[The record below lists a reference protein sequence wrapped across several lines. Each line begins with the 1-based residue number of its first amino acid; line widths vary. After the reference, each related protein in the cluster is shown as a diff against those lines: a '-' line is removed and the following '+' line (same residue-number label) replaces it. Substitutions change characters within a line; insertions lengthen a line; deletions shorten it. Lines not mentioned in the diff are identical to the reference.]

1 MVITCSMFYKKFF
14 NNKKKLYSYKSKKK
28 IIFTKAAEDEEEEEG
43 FGESWRL
50 TNFSDHLISKKVVQ
64 GWVQV

>member
-1 MVITCSMFYKKFF
+1 MVITCSMFYKNF
-14 NNKKKLYSYKSKKK
+14 LIIRK

>member
-1 MVITCSMFYKKFF
+1 MVITCLMFYKK
-14 NNKKKLYSYKSKKK
+14 NLLIMKKILYSYKSQK
-28 IIFTKAAEDEEEEEG
+28 IIFTKAAAEEEEEG